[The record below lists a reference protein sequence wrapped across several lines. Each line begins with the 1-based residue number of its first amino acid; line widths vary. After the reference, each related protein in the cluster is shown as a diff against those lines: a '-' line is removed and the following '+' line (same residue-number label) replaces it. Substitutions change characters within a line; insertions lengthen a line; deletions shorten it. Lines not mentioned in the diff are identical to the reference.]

1 MFKLSLDSQFEE
13 KLDELRSKYG
23 EEMMKIE
30 GMSNSQLDT
39 TQFFANFMQNHT
51 VADASIDDNA
61 NVTGRSINTMINES
75 QKPFLKL
82 LSRNKIYIEMKE
94 EFGKEVA
101 DEFLEKAVN
110 GEIYEHDSH
119 LSSYLPYCFAFSVK
133 PIVEKGLFFLD
144 EMKANAPKHWDTFN
158 HHILEFISYATN
170 QQAGAVGIPDYLI
183 YAYYFYNKDVE
194 DYKYTEEMAKRHKSQ
209 KFQEFIFSLNQPY
222 LKSGIQSAYTNVSI
236 LDKDHIIKFFGAEKY
251 PNGDMI
257 ITHLEGLLKFQEE
270 FLDYV
275 GELRK
280 EKWYTFPVISA
291 SVIFDKNEYPETD
304 GFADPQT
311 AKMVVNHNFKYGF
324 NDVNIMMVDEATSL
338 ASCCRLVSDVGQ
350 LNEDKLEGK
359 IFNSIGGSDVNIGS
373 TKVVTLNLVRHALLA
388 KGSKEKFLK
397 SIERDV
403 KLIHKYH
410 YTHRQILQK
419 LVDKGL
425 LPLYSFGLMSFED
438 QFATIGI
445 NGVFEATKILGGVA
459 NDGTGPY
466 YSNAGFGLMEEMF
479 DIINEENKNTPKTY
493 GFSSN
498 VEQIPA
504 ESTAIKL
511 LNKDRVYFGNRH
523 IDDKL
528 GKDYYIYGNQW
539 IPLKEDTSVLNRI
552 DAAKLDNFCGGGAIL
567 HINLGE
573 NFNDFQAAW
582 DFTVGLANK
591 GVKYFSYIS
600 LIDICANDH
609 SFFGDTCPICQGPSV
624 SKGIKIV
631 GYLVKQNSFK
641 KQRKQELEDRQMYS
655 L

>member
-1 MFKLSLDSQFEE
+1 MFKLSLDNQFVD
-13 KLDELRSKYG
+13 KLSELQSKYG

-39 TQFFANFMQNHT
+39 TQFFANFMKNNT

-94 EFGKEVA
+94 EFGKAVA
-101 DEFLEKAVN
+101 DEFLEKVVN
-110 GEIYEHDSH
+110 GQLYEHDSH

-133 PIVEKGLFFLD
+133 PIVEKGLFFLN
-144 EMKANAPKHWDTFN
+144 EMKANAPQHWDTFN

-194 DYKYTEEMAKRHKSQ
+194 DYKYTEEMAKRHKNQ

-236 LDKDHIIKFFGAEKY
+236 LDKDHIIKFFGTEKY

-257 ITHLEGLLKFQEE
+257 ITHLEGLLEFQQD
-270 FLDYV
+270 FLDFV

-291 SVIFDKNEYPETD
+291 SLIFDKDEYPETD
-304 GFADPQT
+304 GFADPKT
-311 AKMVVNHNFKYGF
+311 AKMVVNHNYKFGF

-338 ASCCRLVSDVGQ
+338 ASCCRLVSDVDQ
-350 LNEDKLEGK
+350 LNEDKMEGK
-359 IFNSIGGSDVNIGS
+359 IFNSIGGSDVNVGS

-388 KGSKEKFLK
+388 NGSKEKFLK
-397 SIERDV
+397 SVKNDV
-403 KLIHKYH
+403 QLIHKYH
-410 YTHRQILQK
+410 FTHRKILQK

-425 LPLYSFGLMSFED
+425 LPLYSYGLMSFED

-445 NGVFEATKILGGVA
+445 NGVFEATKILGGIA
-459 NDGTGPY
+459 DDGTGPY

-479 DIINEENKNTPKTY
+479 NIITEENKKTPAEY
-493 GFSSN
+493 GYSSN

-511 LNKDRVYFGNRH
+511 LNKDRVYFGNRK
-523 IDDKL
+523 IDKVL

-539 IPLKEDTSVLNRI
+539 IPLKEETSVLNRI

-573 NFNDFQAAW
+573 NFNSFEDAW
-582 DFTVGLANK
+582 NFTVGLANK

-600 LIDICANDH
+600 LIDICDNDH
-609 SFFGDTCPICQGPSV
+609 SFFGNTCTVCGEPST

-641 KQRKQELEDRQMYS
+641 KQRKQELEERQMYS